1 MKKAQK
7 RTIEVQ
13 DNIYDIHKYTLR
25 KASFKYHT
33 LKAKQI
39 ISRYEEFSKP
49 YVEKEQLE
57 IQKLYSVN
65 PEMFEGISQDD
76 IEQSTTI
83 YLKKIK
89 ELLKNPEL
97 AIVASKLE
105 KNNDEA
111 TEVFLL
117 TDDNAKQI
125 CDILFEDC
133 DVNHSDE
140 HLDSLSFKEFRHY
153 VEFVKECFRFFLKL
167 YQTFRKIV

>member
-1 MKKAQK
+1 
-7 RTIEVQ
+7 
-13 DNIYDIHKYTLR
+13 
-25 KASFKYHT
+25 
-33 LKAKQI
+33 
-39 ISRYEEFSKP
+39 
-49 YVEKEQLE
+49 
-57 IQKLYSVN
+57 
-65 PEMFEGISQDD
+65 MFEGISQDD